1 MVVRI
6 LRMEDRGER
15 RGHRRGQGWAVRCF
29 RRSSDGRFP
38 PSRQSLHLNEHP
50 QVSSYSSSS
59 SPVPLQS
66 PVLRLAEFRSRAT
79 TYTRE
84 LGAAVTALGGSAALL
99 DVQNS
104 EVTAGSLDDSGPVG
118 ASVVAAEI
126 SPVSIFYSVAKAG
139 PRRERHM
146 DERIRFDSH
155 LPWPMT
161 RKETH
166 PLRRR

>member
-1 MVVRI
+1 MSPSPIVSFVLI
-6 LRMEDRGER
+6 LFIFVLPV
-15 RGHRRGQGWAVRCF
+15 A
-29 RRSSDGRFP
+29 SP
-38 PSRQSLHLNEHP
+38 PCCKIS
-50 QVSSYSSSS
+50 V
-59 SPVPLQS
+59 
-66 PVLRLAEFRSRAT
+66 RAT

-126 SPVSIFYSVAKAG
+126 SPVSMDF
-139 PRRERHM
+139 RRKSRATTHGREL
-146 DERIRFDSH
+146 DSIRFAFAMADD
-155 LPWPMT
+155 
-161 RKETH
+161 KNETH